1 MARGDVWQV
10 LLSML
15 LVLTIGSATMA
26 LPRAV
31 RARLAPA
38 NHPVVQTRA
47 WVWEA
52 ALTARWCCVDVAGS
66 PLKRERFS
74 SPTRDRP
81 STSGVPCSPPKSQL
95 PCSGDEQ
102 SSTSLVS
109 FNPSPG
115 IVRGG
120 ALCQAPV
127 AREAL

>member
-1 MARGDVWQV
+1 MLGQLTRGAARGDVWQV

-52 ALTARWCCVDVAGS
+52 SAVFIAAS
-66 PLKRERFS
+66 P
-74 SPTRDRP
+74 D
-81 STSGVPCSPPKSQL
+81 GQ
-95 PCSGDEQ
+95 G
-102 SSTSLVS
+102 
-109 FNPSPG
+109 
-115 IVRGG
+115 
-120 ALCQAPV
+120 
-127 AREAL
+127 